1 MRTRLTE
8 RDITRIVRKALR
20 EDEEQVDDISAIF
33 TEKGLSDS
41 DVPDACK
48 PKIENGQEVTD
59 LAGCFKAA
67 KEKFQVGLDIISS
80 LESTLE
86 SKGIKTES
94 RRYRRR
100 F

>member
-1 MRTRLTE
+1 MRLTNSE
-8 RDITRIVRKALR
+8 ISRLIKKVIR
-20 EDEEQVDDISAIF
+20 EQEEEKNDLSSIF

-41 DVPDACK
+41 EVPDACK

-86 SKGIKTES
+86 SKGIKAES

>member
-1 MRTRLTE
+1 MRLTNSE
-8 RDITRIVRKALR
+8 ISRLIKKVIR
-20 EDEEQVDDISAIF
+20 EQEEEKDDLSSIF

-41 DVPDACK
+41 EVPDACR

-86 SKGIKTES
+86 SKGIKAES

>member
-1 MRTRLTE
+1 MRLTNSE
-8 RDITRIVRKALR
+8 ISRLIKKVIR
-20 EDEEQVDDISAIF
+20 EQEEEKDDLSSIF

-41 DVPDACK
+41 EVPDACK

-86 SKGIKTES
+86 SKGIKAES